1 MIQYLIGEKIGMTRL
16 FKEGKEVVVTAIKA
30 GPCFIIQ
37 VKTEQKEGY
46 NAVQLGFKETKRLNA
61 AQKGHVKDIGQF
73 KYLREFRVEELES
86 IEVGQKIDVDMF
98 KTGDMVH
105 ISGISKGK
113 GFAGGVKRYHFKGG
127 PKTHGQSDRHRA
139 PGSIGATSSPGRVFK
154 GLRMAGHMGNQ
165 RVTVRNIEVVDIDL
179 ENHLILVRGAVP
191 GAKKG
196 LLFINKAG

>member
-1 MIQYLIGEKIGMTRL
+1 MISDSLA
-16 FKEGKEVVVTAIKA
+16 VTAIKA

-61 AQKGHVKDIGQF
+61 AQKGHVRDIGQF
-73 KYLREFRVEELES
+73 KYLREVRVEELES

-179 ENHLILVRGAVP
+179 ENHLILVKGAVP